1 MCDKRRKKNYCRFFV
16 GFRLVQ
22 RPVGVFIVD
31 HKSRAFEQHFL
42 CRHNKTKHGVLCC
55 VLSDTWN
62 ESDHHVSCYYNSS
75 LHTSIPQET
84 YNTCKQHK
92 SLSSLANM
100 SHICT
105 GEIPTR
111 ASEVTTVCRYRNE
124 TNTTFQTY
132 GLCQLPC
139 TSLRRGRG
147 RGWGGVG
154 GGG

>member
-42 CRHNKTKHGVLCC
+42 CRHNTAKHGVLCC

-62 ESDHHVSCYYNSS
+62 ESDHHGSCYYNSS
-75 LHTSIPQET
+75 LRTWIPQET

-92 SLSSLANM
+92 SLSSLANVTHLHWRN
-100 SHICT
+100 S
-105 GEIPTR
+105 R

-124 TNTTFQTY
+124 TTTTTTFQTY

-147 RGWGGVG
+147 GGWGWVG
-154 GGG
+154 GV